1 MRSRGA
7 IVAVALLA
15 AGCGEQVIDSE
26 RVEGVIR
33 ASPGLRVPIA
43 AAACP
48 EDVALE
54 DGATFECK
62 VRYENGSEEAWTI
75 EQLDEKGTV
84 RATQVL
90 QTKLPDDRSEVRII
104 PENVEALIAQS
115 ATKPVEDVDCPT
127 GIELEKGAKFKCV
140 ASFRD
145 GTSESVTIV
154 QRDDLGNVEI
164 AGSRP
169 LK

>member
-1 MRSRGA
+1 MSSRWA

-15 AGCGEQVIDSE
+15 TGCGERVIDSE
-26 RVEGVIR
+26 RAEGLIR

-43 AAACP
+43 AADCP
-48 EDVALE
+48 EGVALE
-54 DGATFECK
+54 EGATFECR
-62 VRYENGSEEAWTI
+62 VRYENGSEEAWTL
-75 EQLDEKGTV
+75 EQLDDEGTV
-84 RATQVL
+84 RAKQVL

-104 PENVEALIAQS
+104 PENVEVLIAQS
-115 ATKPVEDVDCPT
+115 ATKPLEDVDCPK
-127 GIELEKGAKFKCV
+127 GIALEKGGRFKCV

-154 QRDDLGNVEI
+154 QRDDLGNVEVV
-164 AGSRP
+164 GSRP